1 MKIGFISKKG
11 AVRALMAEAIARKLL
26 QSLGIKAEIFS
37 AGLEPEKNTDNKV
50 LEVLKE
56 KGYPTKG
63 LYPKSIRK
71 IPFKKLD
78 MLVIL
83 DNEIKEKV
91 EFVITHK
98 RRENIPVEPL
108 RGEAIT
114 EYRRVRDEIE
124 RELKELF
131 GIEKEQRRKG
141 A

>member
-1 MKIGFISKKG
+1 MKIGFISRKG
-11 AVRALMAEAIARKLL
+11 AVRALMAESIARKIL
-26 QSLGIKAEIFS
+26 QNIGIKAEVFS
-37 AGLEPEKNTDNKV
+37 AGLEPERTTDSKV

-56 KGYPTKG
+56 KGYPTRG
-63 LYPKSIRK
+63 LYPKPIRK

-98 RRENIPVEPL
+98 RRENVPIEPP
-108 RGEAIT
+108 RSETIT

-131 GIEKEQRRKG
+131 GLEKEQRRKG